1 MIRLA
6 KDSLE
11 VLLFF
16 LLTGLL
22 YFLFIV
28 TIPLLR
34 DSHGLLAMSELSDLS
49 RSGLV
54 LSLLFGSAVA
64 CVTSGVMLMYWV
76 PFFTPGVM
84 SNLWATT
91 YFFIWIDS
99 VFSLSLQSKSFK
111 FLISLALG
119 LFFIYLFFFLLNYLV
134 IQNEKADPKSEWK
147 IKIVHYWLW
156 GWMGFYFGLS
166 CFFAFHSL
174 DYLGF
179 RLPLAVGA
187 MIVCFLYYLLSLFL
201 KKSEGKDVES
211 YSRIGRAFFLLWT
224 LGLILIWLGPKWA
237 V

>member
-54 LSLLFGSAVA
+54 LSLLFG
-64 CVTSGVMLMYWV
+64 
-76 PFFTPGVM
+76 